1 MKANLVTEAK
11 KLLNQLEPG
20 PPAIYMG
27 LERNEQGEVIITG
40 AYLRD
45 GYTEDLIIQ
54 KCYSKA
60 DMAFFNAF
68 DASEL
73 AEQTR
78 KRLIDEKQ

>member
-1 MKANLVTEAK
+1 MKANLVMEAK
-11 KLLNQLEPG
+11 KLLNQLEPA

-40 AYLRD
+40 AYLRE

-54 KCYSKA
+54 RSFSNE
-60 DMAFFNAF
+60 DVAFFNAF
-68 DASEL
+68 DTSEL

-78 KRLIDEKQ
+78 KRLTDEKQ